1 MCVRYRATGPD
12 QNYSVPSFET
22 SEVSGE
28 LIAQIA
34 APVGEN
40 NCFKGLI
47 SSYSGPCENSEL
59 ELLRIVRKSSHA
71 RLAWPATKRCPDEK
85 LYKIPRLFAWSSLL
99 PTAQLT
105 DLLLWSPPLPSQ
117 HSPLR
122 KPRTNETK
130 ENVKPGDEENTIPK
144 ECDSSISIHEPF
156 EDTSACRTRRALHT
170 LVWHIESRSSSCFDI
185 LIIWQQVLFWL

>member
-105 DLLLWSPPLPSQ
+105 DLLLWSLHSLPSIL
-117 HSPLR
+117 HSANQEQTR
-122 KPRTNETK
+122 QKKMSSQEMKRTQFQK
-130 ENVKPGDEENTIPK
+130 NV
-144 ECDSSISIHEPF
+144 IHQYQYMSHLKILQLAVQGEHF
-156 EDTSACRTRRALHT
+156 T
-170 LVWHIESRSSSCFDI
+170 L
-185 LIIWQQVLFWL
+185 